1 MKIEY
6 KHRFYLFC
14 AVNWGALLHGKEE
27 LLSPFSGKRGASSLR
42 EVPVVTQENSSG
54 IMSRNSLSP
63 IPHPPPPQPFVSSC
77 VPEVGP
83 SGSIRPISG
92 KLGAVLKLH

>member
-6 KHRFYLFC
+6 KHRFHVFR

-27 LLSPFSGKRGASSLR
+27 LLSPFSGKWDASSLQ
-42 EVPVVTQENSSG
+42 EVPVVTQEMSSG

-63 IPHPPPPQPFVSSC
+63 IPHPPPQPLVSSC